1 MHHEILM
8 LALVL
13 AAALGGGRVATRF
26 GYPAILGEIAAGI
39 VLGPP
44 ILGLLAGGEA
54 ISILGEFGI
63 LLMMLYIGMHL
74 DLGDLRRASVPGL
87 LAAVGGF
94 LVPTA
99 LGMALM
105 LGVGRSPLEA
115 LFVGL
120 AMGVTSLATKSRI
133 LVDLKILDTRIA
145 HVLVAAALLSDLA
158 VLVVFAA
165 VIGPDTADGIS
176 LATGAVAGLKAL
188 AFSIGALLAATLLLP
203 VVKRYTKGREFDRN
217 VMLLAVIVF
226 GLLTAWTAELAG
238 IHAIL
243 GAFVAGLLLDSEL
256 MGAKVNRDVQ
266 QKLSSVSIG
275 LLAPFFFVSAGFHVS
290 LDVFRTDL
298 PLLLGVIVLAT
309 IGKIVGTALFYLL
322 SGNGWR
328 EGLVI
333 GSGMNGRGAVEI
345 IVAEIALAQ
354 GLIAQDVF
362 SILVFMAL
370 FTTATVPVLLTLGVK
385 WLRARGGLVKAGGRN
400 ETLIVGAGPI
410 ARNLGVVLSHS
421 APVTLIDTNRENQAI
436 GEMAGLDVHQGSGL
450 DEEALEEAGIERAA
464 RLVAATPNAEVN
476 VLVGQLAVELGVP
489 DVTVLLRDSDAHTFR
504 SLLASSGLSVLRAPE
519 DLPEWEHATLDRR
532 GREHH
537 HRHERRGGDRSRSDR
552 PSLAARCS
560 RVPHRRCQQ
569 LRASSVRQRHDRVAR
584 RHGRDPHSV
593 RRVRLPRHRR
603 NGALRRGGL
612 TRRCRV
618 ADTCAT
624 CRRPHG
630 VRPITT
636 QIDCGSSCS
645 SPHERSKGRILV
657 GSSPSSMTLGSSL
670 DRDRSL
676 HPGSVMARLVASE
689 EDLARLSE
697 EPGHLHRLSR

>member
-519 DLPEWEHATLDRR
+519 DLPEWEHATSTGEAESTTIDTSDEVEIGRDLIDPPWPLD
-532 GREHH
+532 
-537 HRHERRGGDRSRSDR
+537 
-552 PSLAARCS
+552 AAVFPIAVVNS
-560 RVPHRRCQQ
+560 YERVPF
-569 LRASSVRQRHDRVAR
+569 V
-584 RHGRDPHSV
+584 
-593 RRVRLPRHRR
+593 
-603 NGALRRGGL
+603 NGMTVSPDDMVVIL
-612 TRRCRV
+612 TRS
-618 ADTCAT
+618 
-624 CRRPHG
+624 G
-630 VRPITT
+630 VSAFPD
-636 QIDCGSSCS
+636 IDEMEPSVV
-645 SPHERSKGRILV
+645 V
-657 GSSPSSMTLGSSL
+657 G
-670 DRDRSL
+670 
-676 HPGSVMARLVASE
+676 
-689 EDLARLSE
+689 
-697 EPGHLHRLSR
+697 